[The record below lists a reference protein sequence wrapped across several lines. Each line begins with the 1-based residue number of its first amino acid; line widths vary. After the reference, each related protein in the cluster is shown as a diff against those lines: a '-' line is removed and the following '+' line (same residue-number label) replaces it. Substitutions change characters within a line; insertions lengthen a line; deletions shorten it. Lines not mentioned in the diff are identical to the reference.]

1 MRYNYLDYIYYDDI
15 NYRYGIQPNG
25 SVIMQFHK
33 CRCHYW
39 TGGMWIWE
47 LIIKDAFIIEI
58 KNLNFI

>member
-39 TGGMWIWE
+39 TGGMWI
-47 LIIKDAFIIEI
+47 
-58 KNLNFI
+58 